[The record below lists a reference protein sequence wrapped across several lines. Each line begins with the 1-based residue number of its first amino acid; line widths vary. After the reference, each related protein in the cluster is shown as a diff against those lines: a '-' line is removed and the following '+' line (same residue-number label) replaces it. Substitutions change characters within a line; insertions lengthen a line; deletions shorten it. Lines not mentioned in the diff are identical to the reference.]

1 MQTGNRRPL
10 RIILAMVV
18 LCATLC
24 AIPAAAAAAAPAPS
38 PAPRVDASGGFGRGT
53 RAGLLPGSGVREQG
67 ETPVK
72 SWEFERFDSEITLH
86 EDGSFTVRETQVI
99 NFTGSFSFIT
109 RDITTEMAGFDE
121 GRTYGKVRVKD
132 VEVYNLDGTPY
143 DGSQWEADSYNGG
156 ELITI
161 HFQAQDEQR
170 GWIVEYR
177 MKGAV
182 IYADDY
188 DRFYWNMVSY
198 DRAVP
203 IKHSR
208 MTVELPAGTDMDA
221 VESLDY
227 YMDPPGG
234 THSSG
239 RDGNV
244 LWWETTNIYPYTTFT
259 VDVSLPKGTVQKP
272 WPYRTSTLWLML
284 FLALG
289 FFLLT
294 ALLMFGLWF
303 WKGRD
308 TYSGPPPG
316 VAYEP
321 PHEMRPAVMAALV
334 HQQPKMEDIAATVV
348 DLAVR
353 GKLRIIHEAEVDPPQ
368 PSEFVF
374 ERKDKETKDLL
385 SYERAVM
392 AGIFTKKDEDRVNEE
407 DIRVGDRLLTIMNGV
422 RKETKKGKYFHD
434 DPEKTVSWYF
444 KWALAVIFLPLIV
457 LIVLEIITDLGY
469 VWLLLVGTVP
479 AGITIWIIGHAM
491 PRRTA
496 LGSRLYWQAL
506 AFQEYL
512 KTAEAGE
519 PESMTLETFQDN
531 LPYAMVLGMA
541 DKWAALF
548 ASILTTSP
556 DWYEGSGSF
565 STTGL
570 TSSLRS
576 MGSTLYLSSTPSSSS
591 GGSGSHS
598 SFSSGGF
605 GGGSSGGG
613 FGGGGSSAG

>member
-1 MQTGNRRPL
+1 MQTENRRL
-10 RIILAMVV
+10 LYKTMALVV
-18 LCATLC
+18 LCAVLC
-24 AIPAAAAAAAPAPS
+24 GIPPAAVVVSAPRPS
-38 PAPRVDASGGFGRGT
+38 PPVDTIGGPVDG
-53 RAGLLPGSGVREQG
+53 GVLGQG
-67 ETPVK
+67 EIPMK
-72 SWEFERFDSEITLH
+72 SWEFERFDSEITVH

-99 NFTGSFSFIT
+99 NFTGSFTFIT
-109 RDITTEMAGFDE
+109 RDISTEPASFDV

-132 VEVYNLDGTPY
+132 VEVFNLDGTPY
-143 DGSQWEADSYNGG
+143 DSSQWEADSYNGG

-170 GWIVEYR
+170 GWIISYR
-177 MKGAV
+177 MKGAMV
-182 IYADDY
+182 YADDY
-188 DRFYWNMVSY
+188 DRLYWNMVS
-198 DRAVP
+198 DNRAVP
-203 IKHSR
+203 IKSSR
-208 MTVELPAGTDMDA
+208 MSVELPAGTDMSA
-221 VESLDY
+221 VESLEY
-227 YMDPPGG
+227 YMDPPNG

-239 RDGNV
+239 RSGNV
-244 LWWETTNIYPYTTFT
+244 LWWEAENIYPYTTFT
-259 VDVSLPKGTVQKP
+259 IDVSIPKGTIMKP

-289 FFLLT
+289 IFLL
-294 ALLMFGLWF
+294 ASLLMLGIWL

-308 TYSGPPPG
+308 TYGGPPPG

-374 ERKDKETKDLL
+374 ERRDKNTKDLL

-392 AGIFTKKDEDRVNEE
+392 TGIFTKKDEDRVNEE

-422 RKETKKGKYFHD
+422 RKETKKGKYFYD
-434 DPEKTVSWYF
+434 DPEKTVRRYF
-444 KWALAVIFLPLIV
+444 HWAMLLIFLPLVV
-457 LIVLEIITDLGY
+457 LFFLRFVTDLGY
-469 VWLLLVGTVP
+469 IWLLLVGTIP
-479 AGITIWIIGHAM
+479 AGIAVWVIGHAM

-519 PESMTLETFQDN
+519 PESMTLETFQEN
-531 LPYAMVLGMA
+531 LPYAMALGMA

-548 ASILTTSP
+548 TGILTTTP
-556 DWYEGSGSF
+556 NWYEGSGSF

-576 MGSTLYLSSTPSSSS
+576 MGPALYLSSTPSTGSS
-591 GGSGSHS
+591 GGSGFHS
-598 SFSSGGF
+598 SFGGGGF